1 MTVVAVVALG
11 ALVVAA
17 SLSALRVVRCE
28 LLADKAIALDVIT
41 ATIVCG
47 IAVGAAWSGD
57 GLLVDIALVLGLLG
71 FLATV
76 SIARF
81 VARRGR

>member
-1 MTVVAVVALG
+1 VTAVAVIALTVLVTAA
-11 ALVVAA
+11 ALCAV
-17 SLSALRVVRCE
+17 RVVRSD

-41 ATIVCG
+41 ATLICG
-47 IAVGAAWSGD
+47 IAVGTAWSGD
-57 GLLVDIALVLGLLG
+57 GLLIDIALVLGLLS

-81 VARRGR
+81 MDRRGR

>member
-1 MTVVAVVALG
+1 VTAVAVIALSILVTAA
-11 ALVVAA
+11 ALCAV
-17 SLSALRVVRCE
+17 RVVRSE

-41 ATIVCG
+41 ATLICG
-47 IAVGAAWSGD
+47 IAVGTAWSGD
-57 GLLVDIALVLGLLG
+57 GLLIDIALVLGLLG

-81 VARRGR
+81 MDRRGR

>member
-1 MTVVAVVALG
+1 VTVVAVIAL
-11 ALVVAA
+11 AVLATAA
-17 SLSALRVVRCE
+17 ALSAVRVVRSD
-28 LLADKAIALDVIT
+28 LLADRAIALDVIT
-41 ATIVCG
+41 ATIICG
-47 IAVGAAWSGD
+47 VAVSVAWSGD

-81 VARRGR
+81 IARRGR